1 MLFTCVEVGIG
12 MKSEEDIRRI
22 RQLLGEL
29 TELNFG
35 DFSAELDLLD
45 YILGTKDILACIG
58 VDQLK

>member
-1 MLFTCVEVGIG
+1 
-12 MKSEEDIRRI
+12 MKSEEEIRRI

-45 YILGTKDILACIG
+45 YILGTKDILSCIG
-58 VDQLK
+58 VDQFK